1 MRHPIRAGLK
11 PYLRKY
17 REGIKELGMTV
28 EEFSNSYSVP
38 IIVIPLS
45 MRGLSSRL
53 GICISIQRRAWKA
66 KPVASN
72 LNPRYGKIVLIIA
85 QKNLRVDREP
95 VCA

>member
-17 REGIKELGMTV
+17 REGIKELEMTV

-45 MRGLSSRL
+45 MRGF
-53 GICISIQRRAWKA
+53 
-66 KPVASN
+66 V
-72 LNPRYGKIVLIIA
+72 
-85 QKNLRVDREP
+85 E
-95 VCA
+95 